1 MEKNLCLLID
11 FENIAAGTEKD
22 GLGRFDVNLVLERL
36 ADKGRV
42 LIARS
47 YADWGRFARFKQG
60 LLAANVSMME
70 LTSHGMQDKNR
81 ADIALVVEG
90 MELAFTKPYIDT
102 FVVVSGDSD
111 FTPMVL
117 KMRELDK
124 RVIGCGCRSSTSRL
138 LIQACDEF
146 IFYDNLA
153 KRKKSRTA
161 KKETRRSSSSGEPS
175 LDDAFELLVDTLEG
189 LQRENPDP
197 PHASV
202 VKSAM
207 LRKSPDFNESDLGFS
222 SLARF
227 LERARKAGK
236 VTLIRDEKSGGYR
249 VDQPTSGQDEG
260 DHHGGGSAGSG
271 GSGGSKR
278 SDLWLD
284 PYLPEGAARY
294 VEVLSAEG
302 LNPLAAPTRKA
313 VLQCLE
319 EVVDQREKRKRRNTV
334 HFVQDDVTKR
344 LRKTHPDL
352 PAKGIRNVFNGL
364 MRANAFMH
372 RDGNPVRTG
381 SAPFAL
387 QKTAEELNETLTD
400 IYIYELIGNGMQ
412 LDVPVLAELFLGDRS
427 RTRPIEESLAY
438 HQAHAQEDDDE
449 PTEAPDLDEVDMESL
464 LLDDDDALLEED
476 DDDADEP
483 PAKKAAAKPAAKAK
497 ESTKDKAADE
507 PKAEAKKP
515 TRKRSTRKKSTAKKD
530 EAAKEASDK
539 DEPKALEA
547 EKTDAEPAKEE
558 APKEETKKK
567 STRKRSTAKKTT
579 KKADPE
585 PSETDDGDSSDDDAE
600 PEATDD
606 KPKKTTRRRTRK
618 KRTEP
623 AKESS
628 SDDLDSLLS
637 ED

>member
-1 MEKNLCLLID
+1 VEKNLCVLID

-22 GLGRFDVNLVLERL
+22 GLGRFDVKLVLERL

-60 LLAANVSMME
+60 LLTANVNMME

-161 KKETRRSSSSGEPS
+161 KKQSRRSKGGEPS
-175 LDDAFELLVDTLEG
+175 LEDALELLTDTLEG

-207 LRKSPDFNESDLGFS
+207 LRKSPDFNEGDLGFS

-249 VDQPTSGQDEG
+249 VDQPNGGNDDG
-260 DHHGGGSAGSG
+260 DS
-271 GSGGSKR
+271 GSKKGP
-278 SDLWLD
+278 WLD
-284 PYLPEGAARY
+284 PYLPKGSEKY
-294 VEVLSAEG
+294 VEVLAAEG

-319 EVVDQREKRKRRNTV
+319 EVVAHRNKRKRRNTV

-344 LRKTHPDL
+344 MRKTHPDL

-364 MRANAFMH
+364 MRANAFIH

-381 SAPFAL
+381 SAPFSL
-387 QKTAEELNETLTD
+387 QKKAEELNETLTD
-400 IYIYELIGNGMQ
+400 IYVYELIGNGVD
-412 LDVPVLAELFLGDRS
+412 LDVKLLADLFLGDAS
-427 RTRPIEESLAY
+427 RTRPIEESIAY
-438 HQAHAQEDDDE
+438 HQANAEDDDE
-449 PTEAPDLDEVDMESL
+449 GDDAGDAPDLDEVDVDSL
-464 LLDDDDALLEED
+464 LLEETDDDEVDDDEKKDEDKKASTKKKSASKSRSKSRSKSKKDEDTDDDDKDDKDDKDETPKKKATSRKRTSSRKKTSKKDTAKD
-476 DDDADEP
+476 DDSDGTVTAD
-483 PAKKAAAKPAAKAK
+483 
-497 ESTKDKAADE
+497 SDDKADDA
-507 PKAEAKKP
+507 PKKT
-515 TRKRSTRKKSTAKKD
+515 TRKRSTRKKSTAKKADAKTEDTDADDTAKED
-530 EAAKEASDK
+530 EA
-539 DEPKALEA
+539 KAE
-547 EKTDAEPAKEE
+547 
-558 APKEETKKK
+558 
-567 STRKRSTAKKTT
+567 
-579 KKADPE
+579 
-585 PSETDDGDSSDDDAE
+585 
-600 PEATDD
+600 D
-606 KPKKTTRRRTRK
+606 KPKKPTRRRTRK
-618 KRTEP
+618 KKSDVK
-623 AKESS
+623 ADKEEADS
-628 SDDLDSLLS
+628 SDDLDALLS